1 MLLSQHDWLKIGFK
15 KIDGSGSGSDGY
27 LDPDAPPTFF
37 TELVNSFDTDKSGE
51 LSSEEIQAA
60 LQNSSNA
67 EQLHKL
73 IVKHPSEWYEKSSA
87 STYLWLDKL
96 MAKIGLPDFDK
107 LVDHEKQRIDKLEW
121 MQSATK
127 LTLEKD
133 SWHFSPV
140 GIMALAI
147 KAQNGH
153 PKTYISDTL
162 NEIEF
167 LSFYNGEVVEESDYV
182 NAASE
187 LGCEVNAIKAVALTE
202 TGSTGSYYKFSD
214 QDDAVLSILFERHKF
229 SNMTSGKYDK
239 SHPEIS
245 NPVGGGYGAYKVQY
259 RKLMLA
265 YSLDKNAAL
274 KAASW
279 GKFQILGSNH
289 LSAGYKDV
297 NEFVS
302 SLSVSEKNHLK
313 AFVDF
318 IKADNKL
325 LKAIRAKDW
334 LAFALVY
341 NGPRQKGYDKRMKDN
356 YNAL

>member
-1 MLLSQHDWLKIGFK
+1 
-15 KIDGSGSGSDGY
+15 
-27 LDPDAPPTFF
+27 
-37 TELVNSFDTDKSGE
+37 
-51 LSSEEIQAA
+51 
-60 LQNSSNA
+60 
-67 EQLHKL
+67 
-73 IVKHPSEWYEKSSA
+73 
-87 STYLWLDKL
+87 
-96 MAKIGLPDFDK
+96 
-107 LVDHEKQRIDKLEW
+107 
-121 MQSATK
+121 
-127 LTLEKD
+127 
-133 SWHFSPV
+133 
-140 GIMALAI
+140 
-147 KAQNGH
+147 
-153 PKTYISDTL
+153 
-162 NEIEF
+162 
-167 LSFYNGEVVEESDYV
+167 
-182 NAASE
+182 
-187 LGCEVNAIKAVALTE
+187 
-202 TGSTGSYYKFSD
+202 
-214 QDDAVLSILFERHKF
+214 
-229 SNMTSGKYDK
+229 MTSGKYDK
-239 SHPEIS
+239 SH
-245 NPVGGGYGAYKVQY
+245 PVGGGYGAYKVQY

-318 IKADNKL
+318 IKADNRL